1 MFEYKAMDFLE
12 VDENINIQ
20 KYIAQEKEPEHTH
33 DFIEIVYIISGTG
46 QHKVNN
52 SCFNVER
59 GDIVFINFRET
70 HSFYSFNG
78 MQIVNFIIKAE
89 FISKEL
95 IDSENAF
102 EILTLTSFEDLNG
115 KVDRLIPKVSVRGR
129 ELIEIENI
137 IETMIKEFNE
147 KSTGYKTILK
157 GYLNVLLAKIFR
169 EMRNSSIGQIFKHEN
184 KIAPEILKFIEEKC
198 FEEITLKEL
207 AQKSFYNPSYF
218 SKIFKDCFGKT
229 LTEFVLE
236 KRLNEA
242 IRLLEKTDMSI
253 ENICFNVGYKE
264 KKQFYKMFK
273 EYTGVTPS
281 NFRSKITKETT

>member
-1 MFEYKAMDFLE
+1 MFEYKALDLLQ

-20 KYIAQEKEPEHTH
+20 KYVTQEKEPEHTH

-46 QHKVNN
+46 EHKVNN
-52 SCFNVER
+52 RSFGVER

-70 HSFYSFNG
+70 HSFYSIDG
-78 MQIVNFIIKAE
+78 MEIVNFIIKAE

-115 KVDRLIPKVSVRGR
+115 KVDRLIPKVSFRGR

-137 IETMIKEFNE
+137 IATMIKEFNE

-169 EMRNSSIGQIFKHEN
+169 EMRNLGIGQIFKHEN
-184 KIAPEILKFIEEKC
+184 KITPEILKYIEEKC

-218 SKIFKDCFGKT
+218 SKIFKECFGKT

-236 KRLNEA
+236 KRINEA
-242 IRLLEKTDMSI
+242 IRLLEQTDMSV

-264 KKQFYKMFK
+264 KKQFYKIFK

-281 NFRSKITKETT
+281 NIRNKITN